1 MARSSHRSIIENRLK
16 FSPYIKEAVA
26 AGHERPYV
34 VAMINIDLEVIGN
47 WAEKRG
53 IPYAGYADLA
63 QKLEVYEVIR
73 HEIQRVNASLN
84 APLRIQKF
92 VLLHKELDPD
102 DAEITR
108 TRKLRRRFVYDKYQ
122 EIIDAMY
129 AEGVPEVNVRATVT
143 YEDGRTS
150 ETERALRISA
160 VVDGGA

>member
-1 MARSSHRSIIENRLK
+1 ML
-16 FSPYIKEAVA
+16 
-26 AGHERPYV
+26 
-34 VAMINIDLEVIGN
+34 
-47 WAEKRG
+47 
-53 IPYAGYADLA
+53 
-63 QKLEVYEVIR
+63 IR

-122 EIIDAMY
+122 EIIEAMY

-143 YEDGRTS
+143 YEDGRTA

-160 VVDGGA
+160 VVDRGA